1 MTTLRTGKSPRAAR
15 GFCQTAR
22 LVALFTLLR
31 DCWAHLAGEV
41 WRAGATV
48 RPSKHAARCVTTRL
62 EQYWGSNIPA
72 EFGTRLLSVEEI
84 PAVLWNAA
92 DTRYKPALLA

>member
-1 MTTLRTGKSPRAAR
+1 
-15 GFCQTAR
+15 
-22 LVALFTLLR
+22 
-31 DCWAHLAGEV
+31 
-41 WRAGATV
+41 
-48 RPSKHAARCVTTRL
+48 VTTRL

-84 PAVLWNAA
+84 PAVLWNAV